1 MINRTH
7 RKRYAAILVL
17 ALACSLALGYFSD
30 GMASAA
36 KTTAVTGSSFN
47 TDTSSGLVVNATL
60 SNNSLYG
67 GSSMYNPHT
76 IFRNITKELNFY
88 LYYEYNSTG
97 NAKVNTEFEIIQTL
111 YSSTVP
117 SYTKV
122 LNSSFISF
130 TFNGTRASRWIQIP
144 VNITESLLF
153 AEQVNKQLNIV
164 PAAPSLIINMTGLSE
179 IANKVTTMN
188 ASLNL
193 SFSYQ
198 NYQTVYFNQL
208 TNYDYITNGGN
219 HYWHSSA
226 LINNDSVVPLPNYK
240 ILFESVSLVSYVA
253 FILCAAV
260 MISIFIPER
269 KEKLTKFI
277 DDNKEDIVKINSPPA
292 ITGNDFSVRSLEEL
306 LRITLVSGR
315 PLLMFEG
322 DDYTIL
328 YLKTDES
335 GYYMKFRAIHSGE
348 KT

>member
-1 MINRTH
+1 M
-7 RKRYAAILVL
+7 KRYAAVLVL
-17 ALACSLALGYFSD
+17 ALAGSLALGYFSG
-30 GMASAA
+30 GMASAT
-36 KTTAVTGSSFN
+36 KTTAVTGRNFN
-47 TDTSSGLVVNATL
+47 TNTSAGLIVNTTL

-67 GSSMYNPHT
+67 NSSMYNPHT
-76 IFRNITKELNFY
+76 IFRNITKKLNFY

-97 NAKVNTEFEIIQTL
+97 KVKVNTEFEIMQTL

-130 TFNGTRASRWIQIP
+130 TFNGTQASRWIQIP

-164 PAAPSLIINMTGLSE
+164 PAAPSLVINMTGLSE
-179 IANKVTTMN
+179 IDNKVTTMN

-193 SFSYQ
+193 SFNYE

-208 TNYDYITNGGN
+208 TNYDYIINGGN

-240 ILFESVSLVSYVA
+240 VMFESVSLVSYAA
-253 FILCAAV
+253 FVLCAAV
-260 MISIFIPER
+260 MISMFIPER
-269 KEKLTKFI
+269 KEKLAKFI
-277 DDNKEDIVKINSPPA
+277 ADNKEDIVKVNSPPA

-306 LRITLVSGR
+306 LRITMVSGR

-335 GYYMKFRAIHSGE
+335 GYYMKFRTIHSE
-348 KT
+348 VKNRVTI